1 MINSVL
7 KLQASALL
15 IIAIVFSGNYV
26 YQHVFNNETK
36 TIGSATSG
44 KITAVTKIITAEQ
57 KQTYS
62 KFIETNVKN
71 NFFRF
76 VTAGKIKGM
85 LYFQW
90 EAKNSYGIEITPN
103 EPIEWKRTSTLG
115 VIEIFSPPLK
125 LLDSK
130 ILIDSD
136 KYIVLDIDKELAIS
150 EKRIK
155 SEYRDEQVKIT
166 LSDATGVLT
175 DESLINIAKSVIA
188 EHIKQV
194 LNQGLTDEKVH
205 SATVTFRS

>member
-7 KLQASALL
+7 KWQASALL
-15 IIAIVFSGNYV
+15 IIAIVFSGNYA

-36 TIGSATSG
+36 AIGSATSG

-57 KQTYS
+57 KQTYTR
-62 KFIETNVKN
+62 FIETNVKS
-71 NFFRF
+71 NFWRF

-90 EAKNSYGIEITPN
+90 EAQNSYGIEITPN
-103 EPIEWKRTSTLG
+103 EPIEWKRTSTPG
-115 VIEIFSPPLK
+115 EIEIFSPPLK
-125 LLDSK
+125 LIDSK

-155 SEYRDEQVKIT
+155 SEYRDEQVKTT
-166 LSDATGVLT
+166 LSDARGVLT

-205 SATVTFRS
+205 SAKVIFRS